1 MIPTARGI
9 QRCAAGRFA
18 YIALSRHHSCFCIGS
33 MSDSYDIYLVLHP
46 LRDSVP
52 EFQVLLRPL
61 EPLGGDYLLGVDG
74 YYNPETD
81 TALMALRFA
90 QQTVDRLGSL
100 ALHLY
105 TSRSGLP
112 MVIPARL
119 SATARRRFF
128 IEHLSE
134 YCIYLQQYPAAG
146 EDMSLIARSV
156 NALVNHIEP
165 LPRPAVMRAFDPSS
179 DLPLFN
185 AHSPAQSRRLD
196 SAG

>member
-1 MIPTARGI
+1 MGG
-9 QRCAAGRFA
+9 CFA
-18 YIALSRHHSCFCIGS
+18 YITVSRHHSCFYMGS

-81 TALMALRFA
+81 TALLALRFS
-90 QQTVDRLGSL
+90 QQTADRLGSL

-119 SATARRRFF
+119 SATERRRFF

-134 YCIYLQQYPAAG
+134 YVIYLQQYPAAG
-146 EDMSLIARSV
+146 EDMSLIARSI
-156 NALVNHIEP
+156 NALVHHIEP
-165 LPRPAVMRAFDPSS
+165 LPRPAVARAFDPSS

-185 AHSPAQSRRLD
+185 ARTLAQPRRLD